1 MNYVYLAVEDSP
13 SHADIG
19 DHVTTNDYESWVD
32 QVDSHGSIQPKR
44 ETEKP
49 LTSGDYRTAFTNI
62 AQGVV
67 TDNDTEVLVSMLQSA
82 DSAQLSDG
90 LKLVIKLSVSS
101 AESKVISEKGTHFVP
116 TSSFKVLANA

>member
-1 MNYVYLAVEDSP
+1 MEDSP

-19 DHVTTNDYESWVD
+19 DHVTTNDYESRVD

-44 ETEKP
+44 ETEQP
-49 LTSGDYRTAFTNI
+49 LTPGDYRTAVTNI

-67 TDNDTEVLVSMLQSA
+67 TNNDTEVLVSMLQSA

-116 TSSFKVLANA
+116 TSSFNVLANV